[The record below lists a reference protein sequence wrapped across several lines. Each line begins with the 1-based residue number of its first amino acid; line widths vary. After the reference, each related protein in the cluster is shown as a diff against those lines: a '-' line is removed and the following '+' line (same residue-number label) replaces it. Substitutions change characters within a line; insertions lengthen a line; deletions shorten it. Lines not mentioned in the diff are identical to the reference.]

1 MNRRIPIEMLEA
13 AAADLA
19 PLCEDIVFVGGAV
32 VCLLITDPGAPPVSS
47 TKDIDVV
54 VSVTTNYEYS
64 EGFGGRLRQLGF
76 GEDSSEG
83 APLCRWCRK
92 DGVTLDVMPTD
103 PKILGFSN
111 QWFPLAFE
119 TATRHLLPS
128 GREIRVVT
136 ARLNPPRCPCET
148 ICRSRCGDTLSKRP
162 SLRRSRGIFREKIE
176 SRC

>member
-111 QWFPLAFE
+111 QWFPLAQ
-119 TATRHLLPS
+119 
-128 GREIRVVT
+128 
-136 ARLNPPRCPCET
+136 
-148 ICRSRCGDTLSKRP
+148 RP
-162 SLRRSRGIFREKIE
+162 
-176 SRC
+176 

>member
-128 GREIRVVT
+128 GRELRV
-136 ARLNPPRCPCET
+136 
-148 ICRSRCGDTLSKRP
+148 RSLFLKGVAG
-162 SLRRSRGIFREKIE
+162 RS
-176 SRC
+176 